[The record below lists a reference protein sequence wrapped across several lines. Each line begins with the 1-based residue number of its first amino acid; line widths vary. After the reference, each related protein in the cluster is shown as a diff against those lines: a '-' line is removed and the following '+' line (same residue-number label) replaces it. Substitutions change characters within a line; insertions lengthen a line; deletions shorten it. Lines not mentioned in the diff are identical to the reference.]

1 MVNRLGRDLLRGC
14 VGTRRGDVGHGIS
27 SWVVY
32 IWGIIGETRDA
43 HLGGFDPEGNP
54 GEARDRDTD
63 VTGTPT
69 ETHRGGGAGREGIY
83 SRCGGSKS
91 EPSARAGMEAGGES
105 GRQSGARGG
114 LSGDVWGCEGEGV
127 GM

>member
-1 MVNRLGRDLLRGC
+1 LRGC

-69 ETHRGGGAGREGIY
+69 ETHRGRGAGREGI
-83 SRCGGSKS
+83 
-91 EPSARAGMEAGGES
+91 
-105 GRQSGARGG
+105 
-114 LSGDVWGCEGEGV
+114 
-127 GM
+127 